1 MYALPT
7 RPARDA
13 SPGTHRWTWRVLLLL
28 LTFAS
33 LGFEWQGR
41 VDQLSQELRVAE
53 AGRRRDIVRLL
64 SSYGSPRAREAILAA
79 LTDPDPEVRAEAAE
93 ACGRL
98 RLVEA
103 IPELSEWLLDPLG
116 ETRAAAA
123 RALGAMNDAGS
134 LPALIRTLGDTS
146 AEVRI
151 AAINALSSLGGDEV
165 VTPLLGRLDDDDVT
179 VRIAAAS
186 ALGSLGDERAVV
198 PLIGR
203 ARDDSAE
210 VRVAVFTALGA
221 LGDVRALSA
230 LALGTRDTVEDA
242 RLTATLAL
250 GQLRSPRAI
259 DPLRALLEQP
269 DMRLRSAALDALA
282 PIPDPRASG
291 VILDALGGLPG
302 AQAIAMEALVQ
313 RARSG
318 LDETLVPALAERL
331 GTATH
336 QHATAIG
343 RILSEIARTQ
353 PDERAVPALLE
364 ALRTGRGASAP
375 LLLALGRLGGDVAL
389 VPILEHIGSSDAGT
403 RDAALDALEAYF
415 ERWGPDGRATDPL
428 LDALPSARGAGR
440 LRVVALLGTLA
451 ERRALPALRPLLTHS
466 DTALRRAALRS
477 LGALGD
483 PGSADALYPLLEDED
498 AETRYE
504 VAVALGQV
512 MDAHGVERVAR
523 DLMGSAPRDRHAL
536 LVALTAALRRVGS
549 ELSSAQRE
557 ELARQVDLLV
567 TGRDRALAARAMH
580 ALTTLGSVAGGPRLR
595 EHALRGHGALRHQ
608 ALGALGELGDP
619 ESMTVL
625 RAGLVNT
632 DTAIAAA
639 SASALGR
646 AAALAAL
653 QPDDVTALLAA
664 MDRPFPVP
672 TAASYVLAR
681 LAREGRLLP
690 SPSAAGD
697 GGAGAQPSTVRA
709 ALCGLLSRREPHVRA
724 NILVALAALGHERC
738 GGRLDP
744 SAWMTAPHQL
754 PVRAAAA
761 HFLAGAAQSGGA
773 AAAEWN
779 GARAVCRERELT
791 ESLLELCRSG
801 EPQAATDAPSRALR
815 TYAFAADQ
823 QTVLANH
830 WVVLR
835 FADGSAFAGF
845 TDLNGYLSLDAVPT
859 VDARLELPETM
870 PLEP

>member
-1 MYALPT
+1 M
-7 RPARDA
+7 
-13 SPGTHRWTWRVLLLL
+13 LLL

-403 RDAALDALEAYF
+403 RRLSALTLGAMGAASRAMVPQLIAAIKGAKDPTIITVLFEDTAAMIGLLFALT
-415 ERWGPDGRATDPL
+415 GVGL
-428 LDALPSARGAGR
+428 
-440 LRVVALLGTLA
+440 TLA
-451 ERRALPALRPLLTHS
+451 TGNPYWDVYATFAIGGLLVLIAFFVSRETK
-466 DTALRRAALRS
+466 S
-477 LGALGD
+477 LLIGE
-483 PGSADALYPLLEDED
+483 SADKE
-498 AETRYE
+498 
-504 VAVALGQV
+504 
-512 MDAHGVERVAR
+512 
-523 DLMGSAPRDRHAL
+523 
-536 LVALTAALRRVGS
+536 
-549 ELSSAQRE
+549 
-557 ELARQVDLLV
+557 
-567 TGRDRALAARAMH
+567 ALA
-580 ALTTLGSVAGGPRLR
+580 VI
-595 EHALRGHGALRHQ
+595 
-608 ALGALGELGDP
+608 
-619 ESMTVL
+619 
-625 RAGLVNT
+625 AGLVNET
-632 DTAIAAA
+632 PGVV
-639 SASALGR
+639 SLMNMRSMQLGDDEFLVTLKIQWEGDLRIDEVSKRTNELEDRIR
-646 AAALAAL
+646 ATSPWARYVVVE
-653 QPDDVTALLAA
+653 PDIYD
-664 MDRPFPVP
+664 PVK
-672 TAASYVLAR
+672 
-681 LAREGRLLP
+681 
-690 SPSAAGD
+690 
-697 GGAGAQPSTVRA
+697 
-709 ALCGLLSRREPHVRA
+709 
-724 NILVALAALGHERC
+724 
-738 GGRLDP
+738 
-744 SAWMTAPHQL
+744 
-754 PVRAAAA
+754 
-761 HFLAGAAQSGGA
+761 
-773 AAAEWN
+773 
-779 GARAVCRERELT
+779 
-791 ESLLELCRSG
+791 
-801 EPQAATDAPSRALR
+801 AATHR
-815 TYAFAADQ
+815 
-823 QTVLANH
+823 V
-830 WVVLR
+830 
-835 FADGSAFAGF
+835 
-845 TDLNGYLSLDAVPT
+845 
-859 VDARLELPETM
+859 
-870 PLEP
+870 